1 MSALLDRSLIFVTGK
16 GGVGRT
22 TVCAALAMVASER
35 GRRTVVCEVGAHE
48 RLPSLFGRPGGHGHE
63 VELAPRLF
71 ATTVTPQ
78 LALRD
83 YLASQIPGPL
93 VRVLADS
100 RTFQYFYAAA
110 PGARELVTMGAIWDL
125 VCGRVRDRGPEGYD
139 LVVVDAPATGHA
151 LGMLRT
157 PRTFVDIARVGPLSS
172 HANRIWDLFTDPGRS
187 GYAAVAAP
195 ADMSVNETLDLQERL
210 HRQMGRPLEL
220 VIANGVYPRRFS
232 ADELERL
239 SALNGSPPVA
249 RAVAAAAASQAARVR
264 TQQSQLRRLRRDAEG
279 DVATLPYVFAPE
291 VGLAEV
297 QDLAGALA
305 GRL

>member
-1 MSALLDRSLIFVTGK
+1 MSALLDRSLVFVTGK

-22 TVCAALAMVASER
+22 TVCAALGMVAAER

-48 RLPSLFGRPGGHGHE
+48 RLPSLFGRPGGHGRE
-63 VELAPRLF
+63 VELSPDLF
-71 ATTVTPQ
+71 ATTVDPQ

-125 VCGRVRDRGPEGYD
+125 VCGRLRDHGLGGYD

-151 LGMLRT
+151 LGMLHT
-157 PRTFVDIARVGPLSS
+157 PRTFGDLARVGPIGP
-172 HANRIWDLFTDPGRS
+172 HADRIWDLFTDPGRS

-195 ADMSVNETLDLQERL
+195 ADMPVNETLDLQERL

-220 VIANGVYPRRFS
+220 VVANGVYPRRFS
-232 ADELERL
+232 ADDLDRL
-239 SALNGSPPVA
+239 SALDGRPPVA
-249 RAVAAAAASQAARVR
+249 TAVAAAAASQAARVR
-264 TQQSQLRRLRRDAEG
+264 AQQAQLRRLRRDAEG
-279 DVATLPYVFAPE
+279 EVATLPYVFAPE
-291 VGLAEV
+291 LGLAEV
-297 QDLAGALA
+297 QALAHTLAGKL
-305 GRL
+305 